1 MLLVLVAVIFMVV
14 RYWMPNYFCELVLAG
29 YKTRVIDYVVTH
41 RSVQNVARCLLQ
53 QVMLIPT
60 EFA

>member
-14 RYWMPNYFCELVLAG
+14 RCWMPNYFCELDLAV

-41 RSVQNVARCLLQ
+41 HSVQNIAR
-53 QVMLIPT
+53 
-60 EFA
+60 